1 MARKASTK
9 ERKRKKTA
17 TVKPERAPR
26 PRLRKSKKQRMSEA
40 LPVKLSKAPTAV
52 RLKDVHYDPKIFIPM
67 HTGTIVDKFFSNKGG
82 IPRATN
88 FIVVGDPG
96 CGKTTIGL
104 DLICDV
110 QIVDPKLKVLFI
122 SGEMNK
128 IDMYEYMER
137 YPKFGEIDILF
148 LGDYVDEN
156 PKLVIEEMLATGYD
170 LILGDSFVEIQDAVK
185 EACFMTSTAS
195 EKWLIDLMC
204 LHNEGNNKRKAYSTF
219 LMIQQVTK
227 GGKFV
232 GSNKLKHNTT
242 GMIEIRF
249 AGNSTDTNSSRF
261 IEFTKNRRG
270 EVNKKLHFSLKQPKD
285 VQYNEN
291 KWKMDE
297 EARVRLESEIEN
309 LQEEAKAF
317 DELLK
322 INEPKVGEAAVE
334 TPAAELVDA
343 LSNDVDDDDDDDN
356 DN

>member
-1 MARKASTK
+1 MATK
-9 ERKRKKTA
+9 TRKRASKKVSKNQPT
-17 TVKPERAPR
+17 ERAPR
-26 PRLRKSKKQRMSEA
+26 PRLRKSKKQRQAEA
-40 LPVKLSKAPTAV
+40 MPATLSKKPTAV

-156 PKLVIEEMLATGYD
+156 PKLVIEEMLASGYD

-261 IEFTKNRRG
+261 IEFSKNRRG

-322 INEPKVGEAAVE
+322 ISEPKTGEAAVVE
-334 TPAAELVDA
+334 VAAAELVNA
-343 LSNDVDDDDDDDN
+343 VDIDEDDDDDDN
-356 DN
+356 